1 MMMHPPPPPPKPT
14 PITIFVHGTQVHA
27 LFKDVDI
34 RKFFPA
40 NTQSP
45 AGLNHAQDLPHDHAI
60 HHLLN
65 ALTSADSNHFSP
77 AGMYT
82 FGWSG
87 GIEVKE
93 RRAAGK
99 QLFDLI
105 QSLAQTYHDLHG
117 SNPEITVITH
127 SHGGNVVLHMAEH
140 YHEHNSFSIARVLLL
155 ACPVQELTS
164 FYVQSPLFKKIYALH
179 SHDDRFQIMD
189 QRSLQLPRS
198 VIDTWRENRQVKIQE
213 LIKTIQNVTWK
224 FGSERHFAVQP
235 NIIQAEITWH
245 SAPHHDPQNV
255 DNGLFMEL
263 KLYEALKMYKEISLR
278 DIINMYKAIYTFSF
292 QERGLLHTEF
302 TTPSF
307 FKHIPTLM
315 RELDEKK
322 AADKAQSLC
331 ITHSIAGRS

>member
-1 MMMHPPPPPPKPT
+1 MIMHPPPPPPKPT
-14 PITIFVHGTQVHA
+14 PITIFVHGTQIHA

-34 RKFFPA
+34 RRFFPA

-45 AGLNHAQDLPHDHAI
+45 PGLCRKNDLPKNHAIL
-60 HHLLN
+60 HLLN
-65 ALTSADSNHFSP
+65 AIDSPSFSD
-77 AGMYT
+77 AGMYS

-93 RRAAGK
+93 RRAGGK

-105 QSLAQTYHDLHG
+105 QALAQSYQELHRAT
-117 SNPEITVITH
+117 PEITIITH
-127 SHGGNVVLHMAEH
+127 SHGGNVALHMAEW
-140 YHEHNSFSIARVLLL
+140 YDVNRSYTITRTLLL

-164 FYVQSPLFKKIYALH
+164 FYTHSPLFKKIYALH

-198 VIDTWRENRQVKIQE
+198 LFDTWKENRQVKMQE
-213 LIKTIQNVTWK
+213 LIETIQTVTWK
-224 FGSERHFAVQP
+224 FGSERHFATQQ
-235 NIIQAEITWH
+235 NLIQAEITWH
-245 SAPHHDPQNV
+245 SAPLHDPKKV

-263 KLYEALKMYKEISLR
+263 KLYEALKMYREVSLR
-278 DIINMYKAIYTFSF
+278 DIIKMYKALYTFSF

-307 FKHIPTLM
+307 FKYIPALLHD
-315 RELDEKK
+315 LDEKQ
-322 AADKAQSLC
+322 AVDKQSSLC
-331 ITHSIAGRS
+331 IRHSIAGNS